1 MSPLGGIKL
10 INFVWD
16 FCHPFKLKKTSA
28 VVRMLRVRR
37 ADFGST
43 GAMFV
48 LRTSLIPKEQS
59 RLEIQVSQRRL
70 QTSFFQVFGFYSYK
84 AIKCNLEE

>member
-1 MSPLGGIKL
+1 
-10 INFVWD
+10 
-16 FCHPFKLKKTSA
+16 
-28 VVRMLRVRR
+28 MLRGMIRHVSTGWNK
-37 ADFGST
+37 ADQFCLGILPSSQIKKDFGSN

-48 LRTSLIPKEQS
+48 LSTSLIHKEQS

-70 QTSFFQVFGFYSYK
+70 QTSFFQVFGFYSYQ